1 MKCYKM
7 LQRCIC
13 CYCLNSKVP
22 TYPMHTN
29 RVMQFIKENSWE
41 SVKFAIVV
49 LQKRPD
55 GSNRTGKEFRPYLR
69 RNPKVGVLSKFLD
82 LLMNPYTAEKL
93 ITFLPSKS
101 LVEKPSSW
109 IHTLWLKT
117 CRVKDYFHTKDKHLN
132 EDPLTVTSCS
142 AWAPPM

>member
-1 MKCYKM
+1 MIMDLESFHRTCGFGHSLLIKCYKM

-22 TYPMHTN
+22 TYPMHTI
-29 RVMQFIKENSWE
+29 RVVQFIKENSWE
-41 SVKFAIVV
+41 SVQV
-49 LQKRPD
+49 LQLLFCRRDLMVLPELA
-55 GSNRTGKEFRPYLR
+55 KEFWPYLR

-101 LVEKPSSW
+101 LPEKPSS
-109 IHTLWLKT
+109 
-117 CRVKDYFHTKDKHLN
+117 
-132 EDPLTVTSCS
+132 
-142 AWAPPM
+142 